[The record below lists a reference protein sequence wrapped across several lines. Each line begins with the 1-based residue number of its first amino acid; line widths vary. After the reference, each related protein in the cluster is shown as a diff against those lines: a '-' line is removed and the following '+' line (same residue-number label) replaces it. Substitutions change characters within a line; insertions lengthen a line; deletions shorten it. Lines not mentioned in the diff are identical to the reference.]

1 MVLYDIIDFTPKKL
15 DIKKVGVEDHPTTKM
30 VESDRLNTPTSNCI
44 SKSSKNVNT
53 KNARTY

>member
-30 VESDRLNTPTSNCI
+30 VESDRLNTPTIDSI
-44 SKSSKNVNT
+44 SKCLENVNT
-53 KNARTY
+53 KNDSV